1 MNVRLDD
8 RVILVTG
15 ASRGI
20 GRGIALAAA
29 EAGAEVVCA
38 ARAME
43 SAAGT
48 VAAIE
53 QAGGAGRA
61 IAMDVADD
69 ASVETAIQDVLDHY
83 GKIPLLVNNA
93 GITRDTLLMRMKYED
108 WEAVLGT
115 NLTGAFRVCRALVPA
130 MVRGKYGRIVNVSS
144 VVGAMGNAGQVN
156 YAASK
161 AGIEGFTR
169 SLARELASRNITV
182 NCVSPGFIDTDMTRE
197 LGDSVREGLRSQ
209 IPMKRLGTS
218 EDVAAAVL
226 FLLGEQASYVT
237 GVTLHVNGGMYM

>member
-8 RVILVTG
+8 KVVLVTG

-20 GRGIALAAA
+20 GRGIALAAGA
-29 EAGAEVVCA
+29 AGAEVVCA
-38 ARAME
+38 ARSVE
-43 SAAGT
+43 SAAVT
-48 VAAIE
+48 VEAIE
-53 QAGGAGRA
+53 RAGGQARA
-61 IAMDVADD
+61 VALDIADD
-69 ASVETAIQDVLDHY
+69 ESVDSTIGELLRHY

-93 GITRDTLLMRMKYED
+93 GVTRDTLLLRMKVED
-108 WEAVLGT
+108 WETVLGT
-115 NLTGAFRVCRALVPA
+115 NLTGAFRVCRAVVPA

-144 VVGAMGNAGQVN
+144 VVGSMGNAGQAN

-182 NCVSPGFIDTDMTRE
+182 NCVAPGFIDTDMTRE
-197 LGDSVREGLRSQ
+197 LGESVRDGLRAQ

-237 GVTLHVNGGMYM
+237 GTTLHVNGGMYM